1 MSQSPQ
7 RVAITGASGFI
18 GQNLLQQLSEPHY
31 SLKVLLRSQPPQSIL
46 RQSNVEIVKGSL
58 QDSGS
63 LQQLVKGCD
72 AVIHCAGAVRG
83 VTEAQFNRTNE
94 EGSARLAG
102 IAASQSQ
109 PPRFLA
115 LSSLAA
121 REPQLSAY
129 ANSKKRAEN
138 ALTKAAGNMPWLA
151 LRPPAVYGPGD
162 KEMLPLFQAMAK
174 GIAPMI
180 TPRDAR
186 FSMIF
191 VQDLV
196 AVMHIWLQ
204 QETPATG
211 IYELHDGHAQGYC
224 FSQVVDVV
232 RQISGKRVRTLN
244 VPLALL
250 SPLAAFNWVAGQLMS
265 HYQPMLTPGKLR
277 ELGHHNWVCDN
288 QALQKKLDWQPAFGL
303 QEGLRATPGWQS

>member
-1 MSQSPQ
+1 
-7 RVAITGASGFI
+7 
-18 GQNLLQQLSEPHY
+18 
-31 SLKVLLRSQPPQSIL
+31 
-46 RQSNVEIVKGSL
+46 L
-58 QDSGS
+58 QDSAS
-63 LQQLVKGCD
+63 LDKLVNGCD

-94 EGSARLAG
+94 EGTARLAA
-102 IAASQSQ
+102 IAAEQNQ

-129 ANSKKRAEN
+129 ANSKKRAEL

-196 AVMHIWLQ
+196 AAMQAWLQ

-211 IYELHDGHAQGYC
+211 IYELHDGHPQGYR
-224 FSQVVDVV
+224 FSQVVDVA
-232 RQISGKRVRTLN
+232 RQISGKSVRTLN
-244 VPLALL
+244 IPLALL
-250 SPLAAFNWVAGQLMS
+250 SPVAGFNWLAGQLLS
-265 HYQPMLTPGKLR
+265 NYHPMLTPGKLR

-288 QALQKKLDWQPAFGL
+288 QALQQKLDWQPKFGL
-303 QEGLRATPGWQS
+303 KEGLLATPGWRP